1 MDGAEGSP
9 EHPTGT
15 TRAEGDLSVP
25 LGFLCFAKGARKRAV
40 AAKEKVSG
48 RPERLSPQFSP
59 EPRQQGRAVVPR
71 EAPGSCQDFQQRF
84 GRASLASA
92 GNRCGSPLPFAT
104 PGRRIANPSSNLQPL
119 LGVTPTPHPTALT
132 PPFSSRERR
141 KSLPGALGMSSGVK
155 TPPAAGAGGGT
166 AGCPRAVFTDEV
178 WPLRRDSGLATFRPP
193 LRRML
198 PGRVRRRA
206 GDDGR
211 TDVIPAGGVRRD
223 SSRLLGNQRPGY
235 GTLQRD
241 ADKSLMEVTGYQ
253 TATWRVALC
262 HACSVLT
269 AGLLLILFHWKPSLE
284 VRAKCKPC
292 ALAQADWLIV
302 RDRFGQCFPTR
313 VRTETLGEGSLEHH
327 PGARLEERRTSIAIG
342 VSEEEESRDTIRLHE
357 KEEKNTLRYYLFEGM
372 RYIWIDRRQAFCK
385 VSVLDDGWTCA
396 DLHLSQAGLDQQDHN
411 TRRKI
416 YGPNVI
422 EVPVKSYA
430 RLLVEEVLNPFYIF
444 QVFSIVLWVC
454 DAYYYYAACIFL
466 ISTVSLGLSLYE
478 TRKQSST
485 LQKMAK
491 MSVGVRVRR
500 PGGEEMVVSSA
511 DLVPGDCISLPA
523 DGMLVPCDAALLTG
537 ECMVNESMLTGESV
551 PVMKTPLPAGG
562 QAAGTVYSPEEHRR
576 HTLFCGTQVIQAK
589 SYVGREVLAVVTRT
603 GFCTAKGDLISS
615 ILYPKPVSFKFYKD
629 AVKFVLFLAVLAFVG
644 TAYSVV
650 ILVKNQVPVGQI
662 IIRALDLVTVI
673 VPPALPAA
681 MTVGTIYAQSRLKKR
696 GIFCISP
703 PRINLCGKIRLVC
716 FDKTGTLTEEGL
728 DVWGVVPLENNRF
741 VPIVHEPR
749 RLPAGPLLYSLAACH
764 TVLLLRAQPVGD
776 PVDLKMVES
785 TGWHL
790 EMTEE
795 EEGEPPVFQQF
806 GTKVLAVMRPP
817 PEEEQPRG
825 TKHRT
830 PVGILRRFPFSSSL
844 QRMSVLVKLPGEA
857 SAHVYAKGA
866 PETVASLCRKETVP
880 VDFSQTLR
888 RYTTDGFRVL
898 GLACKP
904 LSAVT
909 TFEEALQ
916 LPRDSVES
924 GLTFLGFLVMKNV
937 LKPESAPVIRL
948 LRNANVRPVMV
959 TGDNMLTAVNV
970 ARSCRMVEPK
980 ERVVFVSA
988 SPPGHDRPAALR
1000 FLLAEH
1006 SQGEEP
1012 LEALHRRDGPFLRPQ
1027 PRHLALNGKS
1037 FAVVCEHFP
1046 DLLPKILVRATVFAR
1061 MSPEQKAQ
1069 LVCSLQE
1076 LDYCVGMCGDGAN
1089 DCGALKAADV
1099 GISLSE
1105 AEASVASPFT
1115 SRAANIECVPTV
1127 IREGRCSLVTS
1138 FGVFKYMALYSLVQ
1152 FVSVLLLY
1160 TINTN
1165 LSDFQFLF
1173 FDLIITTTVA
1183 VLMGRTGPAQE
1194 LGVERPQGALI
1205 SVLVLGSLLLQT
1217 ALLITV
1223 QVLSYFITVSQS
1235 WYVPLN
1241 STVTA
1246 PQNLPNYENTV
1257 LFCVTGFQY
1266 LILAVAMSKGYP
1278 FREPLYTNVLFL
1290 VVLILLFSL
1299 MIWLTLYPLGFPKTL
1314 LKLQGIDDLNFKLLL
1329 LGIATLNFFAAF
1341 VLETALD
1348 HGLLSCLRKLRRK
1361 KASKKLFKRLEK
1373 ELSQQQPSWPP
1384 LNEPLFATPKMSIAV
1399 R

>member
-1 MDGAEGSP
+1 
-9 EHPTGT
+9 
-15 TRAEGDLSVP
+15 
-25 LGFLCFAKGARKRAV
+25 
-40 AAKEKVSG
+40 
-48 RPERLSPQFSP
+48 
-59 EPRQQGRAVVPR
+59 
-71 EAPGSCQDFQQRF
+71 
-84 GRASLASA
+84 
-92 GNRCGSPLPFAT
+92 
-104 PGRRIANPSSNLQPL
+104 
-119 LGVTPTPHPTALT
+119 
-132 PPFSSRERR
+132 
-141 KSLPGALGMSSGVK
+141 
-155 TPPAAGAGGGT
+155 
-166 AGCPRAVFTDEV
+166 
-178 WPLRRDSGLATFRPP
+178 
-193 LRRML
+193 
-198 PGRVRRRA
+198 
-206 GDDGR
+206 
-211 TDVIPAGGVRRD
+211 
-223 SSRLLGNQRPGY
+223 
-235 GTLQRD
+235 
-241 ADKSLMEVTGYQ
+241 VTGYQ
-253 TATWRVALC
+253 TKTWRVALC

-269 AGLLLILFHWKPSLE
+269 AGLLLLLFHWKPSLE
-284 VRAKCKPC
+284 VQAKCQPC
-292 ALAQADWLIV
+292 ALGQADWVIIRV
-302 RDRFGQCFPTR
+302 SPQGVGGVCGRAGGRGGTDPWFPTPS
-313 VRTETLGEGSLEHH
+313 SLEHH
-327 PGARLEERRTSIAIG
+327 PGARLEDRRTSIAIG
-342 VSEEEESRDTIRLHE
+342 VADEEESRDTIRLHE
-357 KEEKNTLRYYLFEGM
+357 KEEKNVLRYYLFEGM
-372 RYIWIDRRQAFCK
+372 RYVWIERRQAYCK
-385 VSVLDDGWTCA
+385 VSVLDEGWTCA
-396 DLHLSQAGLDQQDHN
+396 DLHLAQAGLHQQDHN
-411 TRRKI
+411 TRKFFT
-416 YGPNVI
+416 P
-422 EVPVKSYA
+422 PKKPLS
-430 RLLVEEVLNPFYIF
+430 LLVLFQVLNPFYIF

-466 ISTVSLGLSLYE
+466 ISTISLGLSLYE
-478 TRKQSST
+478 TRKQTAT
-485 LQKMAK
+485 LQNMAK
-491 MSVGVRVRR
+491 MSVGVRVHR
-500 PGGEEMVVSSA
+500 PSGEEMVVSSA

-551 PVMKTPLPAGG
+551 PVMKTPLPGG
-562 QAAGTVYSPEEHRR
+562 NQAAGTLYSPEEHRR

-629 AVKFVLFLAVLAFVG
+629 AVKFVLFLAVLAFIG
-644 TAYSVV
+644 TIYSIL

-681 MTVGTIYAQSRLKKR
+681 MTVGTIYAQNRLKKQ

-716 FDKTGTLTEEGL
+716 FDKVRE
-728 DVWGVVPLENNRF
+728 
-741 VPIVHEPR
+741 
-749 RLPAGPLLYSLAACH
+749 LPA
-764 TVLLLRAQPVGD
+764 
-776 PVDLKMVES
+776 
-785 TGWHL
+785 
-790 EMTEE
+790 
-795 EEGEPPVFQQF
+795 FQQF
-806 GTKVLAVMRPP
+806 GTKVLAVMKPP
-817 PEEEQPRG
+817 PEEEQPRD
-825 TKHRT
+825 RS
-830 PVGILRRFPFSSSL
+830 PLGILRRFPFSSSL
-844 QRMSVLVKLPGEA
+844 QRMSVLVKMPGEV
-857 SAHVYAKGA
+857 SAHGYVKGA
-866 PETVASLCRKETVP
+866 PEMVASLCRKETVP
-880 VDFSQTLR
+880 LDFSQMLR
-888 RYTTDGFRVL
+888 HYTTDGFRVL
-898 GLACKP
+898 GLACKA
-904 LSAVT
+904 LSTVS

-916 LPRDSVES
+916 LPRDSLES
-924 GLTFLGFLVMKNV
+924 SLTFLGFLVMKNV
-937 LKPESAPVIRL
+937 LKPESAPVIHL
-948 LRNANVRPVMV
+948 LRNANIRPIMV

-980 ERVVFVSA
+980 ERVIFVNA
-988 SPPGHDRPAALR
+988 SPPSHDKPAALK
-1000 FLLAEH
+1000 FILAEH
-1006 SQGEEP
+1006 SQAP
-1012 LEALHRRDGPFLRPQ
+1012 RWKKRICFPWQAPCQRDGCFLRP
-1027 PRHLALNGKS
+1027 HFALNGKS
-1037 FAVVCEHFP
+1037 FAVVCEHFA
-1046 DLLPKILVRATVFAR
+1046 DLLPKV
-1061 MSPEQKAQ
+1061 SPPVGNPSGPFQPEP
-1069 LVCSLQE
+1069 LCDSRRS
-1076 LDYCVGMCGDGAN
+1076 YCVGMCGDGAN

-1115 SRAANIECVPTV
+1115 SRVANIECVPTV

-1290 VVLILLFSL
+1290 VVLILLFGL
-1299 MIWLTLYPLGFPKTL
+1299 MIWLTLYPLGFPKSL
-1314 LKLQGIDDLNFKLLL
+1314 LKLQGIDDLSFKLLL
-1329 LGIATLNFFAAF
+1329 LGIAALNFFAAF

-1373 ELSQQQPSWPP
+1373 ELKHLCFWTGP
-1384 LNEPLFATPKMSIAV
+1384 L
-1399 R
+1399 

>member
-1 MDGAEGSP
+1 MDPRCQPGREQLRWDEPS
-9 EHPTGT
+9 E
-15 TRAEGDLSVP
+15 RAE
-25 LGFLCFAKGARKRAV
+25 A
-40 AAKEKVSG
+40 
-48 RPERLSPQFSP
+48 
-59 EPRQQGRAVVPR
+59 R
-71 EAPGSCQDFQQRF
+71 EA
-84 GRASLASA
+84 A
-92 GNRCGSPLPFAT
+92 G
-104 PGRRIANPSSNLQPL
+104 
-119 LGVTPTPHPTALT
+119 
-132 PPFSSRERR
+132 
-141 KSLPGALGMSSGVK
+141 M
-155 TPPAAGAGGGT
+155 GAGDT
-166 AGCPRAVFTDEV
+166 
-178 WPLRRDSGLATFRPP
+178 
-193 LRRML
+193 
-198 PGRVRRRA
+198 
-206 GDDGR
+206 
-211 TDVIPAGGVRRD
+211 
-223 SSRLLGNQRPGY
+223 SRLLGSQRPGY
-235 GTLQRD
+235 GTLQPD
-241 ADKSLMEVTGYQ
+241 PSHMEVSGYQ
-253 TATWRVALC
+253 SRPWRVLLC
-262 HACSVLT
+262 HVGSVLT
-269 AGLLLILFHWKPSLE
+269 AGLLLLLFHWKPSLE
-284 VRAKCKPC
+284 VQAKCKPC
-292 ALAQADWLIV
+292 ALGQADWVII
-302 RDRFGQCFPTR
+302 RDHFGQCFTTR
-313 VRTETLGEGSLEHH
+313 VLLEPLGEASLEQH
-327 PGARLEERRTSIAIG
+327 PGARPEDRRSSIAIG
-342 VSEEEESRDTIRLHE
+342 VSEEEESRDTIRLHQ
-357 KEEKNTLRYYLFEGM
+357 KEEKNILRYYLFQGM
-372 RYIWIDRRQAFCK
+372 RYVWLERRQLFCK
-385 VSVLDDGWTCA
+385 VSVLDEGWTCA
-396 DLHLSQAGLDQQDHN
+396 DLHLSQPGLDQQDHT

-416 YGPNVI
+416 YGPNLI

-466 ISTVSLGLSLYE
+466 ISTISLGLSLYE

-485 LQKMAK
+485 LQAMAR

-500 PGGEEMVVSSA
+500 PSGEEAVVSSVE
-511 DLVPGDCISLPA
+511 LVPGDCISIPR

-551 PVMKTPLPAGG
+551 PVMKTPLPAAA
-562 QAAGTVYSPEEHRR
+562 QAAGAVYSPEEHRR
-576 HTLFCGTQVIQAK
+576 HTLFCGTHVIQAK
-589 SYVGREVLAVVTRT
+589 SYVGGEVLAVVTRT

-629 AVKFVLFLAVLAFVG
+629 AVKFVLFLAVLALVG
-644 TAYSVV
+644 TLYSIL
-650 ILVKNQVPVGQI
+650 ILVRNKVPVGQI

-681 MTVGTIYAQSRLKKR
+681 MTVGTIYAQNRLKR
-696 GIFCISP
+696 QGIFCISP

-728 DVWGVVPLENNRF
+728 DVWGVVPLENNQF
-741 VPIVHEPR
+741 LPIVHEPR
-749 RLPAGPLLYSLAACH
+749 CLPAGPLLYALATCHSLA
-764 TVLLLRAQPVGD
+764 LLRAQLVGD
-776 PVDLKMVES
+776 PVDLKMLES

-790 EMTEE
+790 ETMEEE
-795 EEGEPPVFQQF
+795 EEGELPAFQQF
-806 GTKVLAVMRPP
+806 GMKVLAVVKPP
-817 PEEEQPRG
+817 PEEEQPRDR
-825 TKHRT
+825 KHQS
-830 PVGILRRFPFSSSL
+830 PLGILRRFPFSSSF

-857 SAHVYAKGA
+857 PAHVYVKGA
-866 PETVASLCRKETVP
+866 PEMVASLCRKDTVP
-880 VDFSQTLR
+880 LDFSQMLR
-888 RYTTDGFRVL
+888 HYTTDGFRVL
-898 GLACKP
+898 GLACKA
-904 LSAVT
+904 LGTVG

-924 GLTFLGFLVMKNV
+924 NLSFLGFLVMKNV
-937 LKPESAPVIRL
+937 LKPESAPMIHL
-948 LRNANVRPVMV
+948 LRNANIRPVMV
-959 TGDNMLTAVNV
+959 TGDNMLTAMNV

-980 ERVVFVSA
+980 ERVIFVTA
-988 SPPGHDRPAALR
+988 SPPGHDKPAALR
-1000 FLLAEH
+1000 FLPAEH
-1006 SQGEEP
+1006 SQGEEQP
-1012 LEALHRRDGPFLRPQ
+1012 EGLEQRDGSSPPPQ
-1027 PRHLALNGKS
+1027 PCHFALNGKS
-1037 FAVVCEHFP
+1037 FQVVCEHFA

-1061 MSPEQKAQ
+1061 MLPEQKTQ

-1076 LDYCVGMCGDGAN
+1076 LNYCVGMCGDGAN
-1089 DCGALKAADV
+1089 DCGALRAADV

-1115 SRAANIECVPTV
+1115 SRLANIECVPRLV
-1127 IREGRCSLVTS
+1127 REGRCSLVTS

-1173 FDLIITTTVA
+1173 FDLVITTTVA
-1183 VLMGRTGPAQE
+1183 VLMGRTGPSQE

-1235 WYVPLN
+1235 WYIPLN

-1290 VVLILLFSL
+1290 LVLILLFGL

-1314 LKLQGIDDLNFKLLL
+1314 LKLQGIEDLNFKLLL
-1329 LGIATLNFFAAF
+1329 LGIAALNFFAAF

-1348 HGLLSCLRKLRRK
+1348 HGLLSCFRRFRRR

-1373 ELSQQQPSWPP
+1373 ELSQQQPGWPP
-1384 LNEPLFATPKMSIAV
+1384 LHEPLFATPRMSMAL

>member
-1 MDGAEGSP
+1 MRDHGK
-9 EHPTGT
+9 
-15 TRAEGDLSVP
+15 V
-25 LGFLCFAKGARKRAV
+25 GF
-40 AAKEKVSG
+40 E
-48 RPERLSPQFSP
+48 E
-59 EPRQQGRAVVPR
+59 
-71 EAPGSCQDFQQRF
+71 
-84 GRASLASA
+84 
-92 GNRCGSPLPFAT
+92 
-104 PGRRIANPSSNLQPL
+104 
-119 LGVTPTPHPTALT
+119 
-132 PPFSSRERR
+132 
-141 KSLPGALGMSSGVK
+141 
-155 TPPAAGAGGGT
+155 
-166 AGCPRAVFTDEV
+166 
-178 WPLRRDSGLATFRPP
+178 
-193 LRRML
+193 
-198 PGRVRRRA
+198 
-206 GDDGR
+206 
-211 TDVIPAGGVRRD
+211 D
-223 SSRLLGNQRPGY
+223 SSRLLGSPRPGY
-235 GTLQRD
+235 GTLQQD
-241 ADKSLMEVTGYQ
+241 ADKSCMEVTGYQ
-253 TATWRVALC
+253 TKLWRVALC

-269 AGLLLILFHWKPSLE
+269 AGLLLLLFHWKPSLE
-284 VRAKCKPC
+284 VRAKCEPC
-292 ALAQADWLIV
+292 ALGQADWVII
-302 RDRFGQCFPTR
+302 RDRFGQCFTTC
-313 VRTETLGEGSLEHH
+313 VQTEVLGEGSSLEHH
-327 PGARLEERRTSIAIG
+327 PGARLEDRRTSIAIG
-342 VSEEEESRDTIRLHE
+342 VADEEESRDTIRLHE
-357 KEEKNTLRYYLFEGM
+357 KEEKNILRYYLFEGL
-372 RYIWIDRRQAFCK
+372 RYVWIERWQAYCK
-385 VSVLDDGWTCA
+385 VSVLDEGWTCA
-396 DLHLSQAGLDQQDHN
+396 DLHLSQAGLDQQDHS

-416 YGPNVI
+416 YGPNLI

-466 ISTVSLGLSLYE
+466 ISTISLGLSLYE
-478 TRKQSST
+478 TRKQSTT
-485 LQKMAK
+485 LQNMAK
-491 MSVGVRVRR
+491 MSVSVRVRR
-500 PGGEEMVVSSA
+500 PDGEEAVVSSA
-511 DLVPGDCISLPA
+511 DLVPGDCISLPS
-523 DGMLVPCDAALLTG
+523 DGMLVPCDAALLSG

-551 PVMKTPLPAGG
+551 PVMKTPLPACGG
-562 QAAGTVYSPEEHRR
+562 AASAVYSPEEHRR

-589 SYVGREVLAVVTRT
+589 SYVGKEVLAVVTRT

-629 AVKFVLFLAVLAFVG
+629 SVKFVLFLAVLAFIG
-644 TAYSVV
+644 TLYSIL

-681 MTVGTIYAQSRLKKR
+681 MTVGTIYAQNRLKKQ

-728 DVWGVVPLENNRF
+728 DVWGVVPLENHRF
-741 VPIVHEPR
+741 MPIAYEPR
-749 RLPAGPLLYSLAACH
+749 HLPGGPLLYALAACH
-764 TVLLLRAQPVGD
+764 TVSLLRAQPIGD
-776 PVDLKMVES
+776 PVDLKMMES
-785 TGWHL
+785 TGWRL
-790 EMTEE
+790 EMMEE
-795 EEGEPPVFQQF
+795 DEGELPSFQQF
-806 GTKVLAVMRPP
+806 GTKVLAVMKPP
-817 PEEEQPRG
+817 PEAEQPPGR
-825 TKHRT
+825 KHQS

-844 QRMSVLVKLPGEA
+844 QRTSVLAKLPGEDA
-857 SAHVYAKGA
+857 AQAYVKGA
-866 PETVASLCRKETVP
+866 PEMVASLCRKETVP
-880 VDFSQTLR
+880 PDFSQMLR
-888 RYTTDGFRVL
+888 LYTTDGFRVL
-898 GLACKP
+898 ALAYKP
-904 LSAVT
+904 LSTVT

-916 LPRDSVES
+916 LTRDSAES
-924 GLTFLGFLVMKNV
+924 SLTFLGFLVMKNV
-937 LKPESAPVIRL
+937 LKPESEPVIRL

-980 ERVVFVSA
+980 EQVIFVSA
-988 SPPGHDRPAALR
+988 CPPSHDKPAALK
-1000 FLLAEH
+1000 FIPAEL
-1006 SQGEEP
+1006 SQGEEQP
-1012 LEALHRRDGPFLRPQ
+1012 EGLYQQDGCLPQ
-1027 PRHLALNGKS
+1027 PCHLALNGKS
-1037 FAVVCEHFP
+1037 FAVVREHFP
-1046 DLLPKILVRATVFAR
+1046 ELLPKILIRATVFAR
-1061 MSPEQKAQ
+1061 MSPDQKTQ

-1076 LDYCVGMCGDGAN
+1076 LNYCVGMCGDGAN

-1115 SRAANIECVPTV
+1115 SRLANIECVPTV

-1183 VLMGRTGPAQE
+1183 VLMGRTGPAKE
-1194 LGVERPQGALI
+1194 LGAERPQGALI

-1290 VVLILLFSL
+1290 AVLVILFGL

-1384 LNEPLFATPKMSIAV
+1384 LNEPLFATPRLSIAV

>member
-1 MDGAEGSP
+1 
-9 EHPTGT
+9 
-15 TRAEGDLSVP
+15 
-25 LGFLCFAKGARKRAV
+25 FA
-40 AAKEKVSG
+40 
-48 RPERLSPQFSP
+48 
-59 EPRQQGRAVVPR
+59 
-71 EAPGSCQDFQQRF
+71 
-84 GRASLASA
+84 
-92 GNRCGSPLPFAT
+92 
-104 PGRRIANPSSNLQPL
+104 
-119 LGVTPTPHPTALT
+119 
-132 PPFSSRERR
+132 
-141 KSLPGALGMSSGVK
+141 
-155 TPPAAGAGGGT
+155 
-166 AGCPRAVFTDEV
+166 
-178 WPLRRDSGLATFRPP
+178 
-193 LRRML
+193 
-198 PGRVRRRA
+198 
-206 GDDGR
+206 
-211 TDVIPAGGVRRD
+211 D

-235 GTLQRD
+235 GTLQPD
-241 ADKSLMEVTGYQ
+241 AEKSCMVTGYQ
-253 TATWRVALC
+253 TKTWRVALC

-269 AGLLLILFHWKPSLE
+269 AGLLLVLFHWKPSLE
-284 VRAKCKPC
+284 VQVKCKPC
-292 ALAQADWLIV
+292 ALSQADWVII
-302 RDRFGQCFPTR
+302 RDRFGQCFTTR
-313 VRTETLGEGSLEHH
+313 VCTETLGEGSLEQH
-327 PGARLEERRTSIAIG
+327 PGARLEDRRTSIAIG
-342 VSEEEESRDTIRLHE
+342 VSDEEESRDTIRLHD
-357 KEEKNTLRYYLFEGM
+357 KEENILRYYLFEGM
-372 RYIWIDRRQAFCK
+372 RYIWIERRQAFCK
-385 VSVLDDGWTCA
+385 VSVLDEGWTCA

-416 YGPNVI
+416 YGPNLI

-466 ISTVSLGLSLYE
+466 ISTISLGLSLYE
-478 TRKQSST
+478 TRKVGGGHIWDKQ
-485 LQKMAK
+485 LWCD
-491 MSVGVRVRR
+491 SVKPPSV
-500 PGGEEMVVSSA
+500 
-511 DLVPGDCISLPA
+511 LSLTA
-523 DGMLVPCDAALLTG
+523 
-537 ECMVNESMLTGESV
+537 GESV
-551 PVMKTPLPAGG
+551 PVMKTPLPAGS
-562 QAAGTVYSPEEHRR
+562 QAASTIYSPEEHRR

-629 AVKFVLFLAVLAFVG
+629 AVKFVLFLSILAFIG
-644 TAYSVV
+644 TLYSIL

-662 IIRALDLVTVI
+662 IIRALDLITVI

-681 MTVGTIYAQSRLKKR
+681 MTVGTIYAQNRLKKQ

-728 DVWGVVPLENNRF
+728 DVWGVVPLENNHF
-741 VPIVHEPR
+741 MPLIHEPR
-749 RLPAGPLLYSLAACH
+749 CLPAGPLLYSLAACH
-764 TVLLLRAQPVGD
+764 TVSLLRAQPIGD

-790 EMTEE
+790 EMMEE
-795 EEGEPPVFQQF
+795 EEGELPAFQQF
-806 GTKVLAVMRPP
+806 GTKVLAVMKPP
-817 PEEEQPRG
+817 PEEEQPRDR
-825 TKHRT
+825 KHQS

-844 QRMSVLVKLPGEA
+844 QRMSVLVKVPGEA
-857 SAHVYAKGA
+857 SAHVYVKGA
-866 PETVASLCRKETVP
+866 PEMVASLCRKETVP
-880 VDFSQTLR
+880 VDFSQMLR
-888 RYTTDGFRVL
+888 YYTTDGFRVL

-904 LSAVT
+904 LGTVT

-916 LPRDSVES
+916 LPRDAVES
-924 GLTFLGFLVMKNV
+924 SLTFLGFLVMKNV
-937 LKPESAPVIRL
+937 LKPESAPVIHL
-948 LRNANVRPVMV
+948 LRNANIRPVMV

-980 ERVVFVSA
+980 ERVIFVNA
-988 SPPGHDRPAALR
+988 SPPSHDKPAALK
-1000 FLLAEH
+1000 FILAEH
-1006 SQGEEP
+1006 SQGEEQ
-1012 LEALHRRDGPFLRPQ
+1012 PQ
-1027 PRHLALNGKS
+1027 PCHFALNGKS
-1037 FAVVCEHFP
+1037 FAVVCEHFA
-1046 DLLPKILVRATVFAR
+1046 DLLPKILIRATVFAR
-1061 MSPEQKAQ
+1061 MSPDQKTQ

-1076 LDYCVGMCGDGAN
+1076 LNYCVGMCGDGAN

-1115 SRAANIECVPTV
+1115 SRVANIECVPTV

-1223 QVLSYFITVSQS
+1223 QVLSYFITISQS

-1290 VVLILLFSL
+1290 VVLILLFGL

-1329 LGIATLNFFAAF
+1329 LGIAALNFFTAF

-1373 ELSQQQPSWPP
+1373 ELSQQQPPWPP
-1384 LNEPLFATPKMSIAV
+1384 LNEPLFATP
-1399 R
+1399 

>member
-1 MDGAEGSP
+1 
-9 EHPTGT
+9 
-15 TRAEGDLSVP
+15 
-25 LGFLCFAKGARKRAV
+25 FA
-40 AAKEKVSG
+40 
-48 RPERLSPQFSP
+48 
-59 EPRQQGRAVVPR
+59 
-71 EAPGSCQDFQQRF
+71 
-84 GRASLASA
+84 
-92 GNRCGSPLPFAT
+92 
-104 PGRRIANPSSNLQPL
+104 
-119 LGVTPTPHPTALT
+119 
-132 PPFSSRERR
+132 
-141 KSLPGALGMSSGVK
+141 
-155 TPPAAGAGGGT
+155 
-166 AGCPRAVFTDEV
+166 
-178 WPLRRDSGLATFRPP
+178 
-193 LRRML
+193 
-198 PGRVRRRA
+198 
-206 GDDGR
+206 
-211 TDVIPAGGVRRD
+211 D
-223 SSRLLGNQRPGY
+223 SSRLLGDQRPGY

-241 ADKSLMEVTGYQ
+241 AEKSRMEVTGYQ
-253 TATWRVALC
+253 TKTWRVALC

-269 AGLLLILFHWKPSLE
+269 AGLLLVLFHWKPSLE
-284 VRAKCKPC
+284 VQAKCKPC
-292 ALAQADWLIV
+292 ALGQADWVII
-302 RDRFGQCFPTR
+302 RDRFGQCFTTR
-313 VRTETLGEGSLEHH
+313 VRTEALGEGSLEHH
-327 PGARLEERRTSIAIG
+327 PGARLEDRRTSIAIG
-342 VSEEEESRDTIRLHE
+342 VADEEESRDTIRLHE
-357 KEEKNTLRYYLFEGM
+357 KEENVLRYYLFEGM
-372 RYIWIDRRQAFCK
+372 RYIWLERRQA
-385 VSVLDDGWTCA
+385 VLDEGWTCA
-396 DLHLSQAGLDQQDHN
+396 DLHLSQAGLDQQDHA

-416 YGPNVI
+416 YGPNLI

-466 ISTVSLGLSLYE
+466 ISTISLGLSLYE
-478 TRKQSST
+478 TRKQSAT
-485 LQKMAK
+485 LQNMAK
-491 MSVGVRVRR
+491 MAVGVRVHR

-551 PVMKTPLPAGG
+551 PVMKTPLPAGS

-629 AVKFVLFLAVLAFVG
+629 AVKFVLFLAVLAFIG
-644 TAYSVV
+644 TLYS
-650 ILVKNQVPVGQI
+650 ILVLVRNQVPVGQI

-681 MTVGTIYAQSRLKKR
+681 MTVGTIYAQNRLKKQ

-728 DVWGVVPLENNRF
+728 DVWGVVPLENNHF
-741 VPIVHEPR
+741 MPIVHEPR
-749 RLPAGPLLYSLAACH
+749 CLPAGPLLYSLAACH
-764 TVLLLRAQPVGD
+764 TVSLLRAQPIGD
-776 PVDLKMVES
+776 PVDLKMMES
-785 TGWHL
+785 TGWRL
-790 EMTEE
+790 EMMEE
-795 EEGEPPVFQQF
+795 EEGELPAFQEF
-806 GTKVLAVMRPP
+806 GTKVLAVMKPP
-817 PEEEQPRG
+817 PEEEQPRDR
-825 TKHRT
+825 KHQS
-830 PVGILRRFPFSSSL
+830 PLGILRRFPFSSSL
-844 QRMSVLVKLPGEA
+844 QRMSVLVKPPGEA
-857 SAHVYAKGA
+857 SAHVYIKGA
-866 PETVASLCRKETVP
+866 PEMVASLCRKETVP
-880 VDFSQTLR
+880 VDFSQMLR
-888 RYTTDGFRVL
+888 HYTTDGFRVL
-898 GLACKP
+898 GLAYKP

-924 GLTFLGFLVMKNV
+924 ALTFLGFLVMKNV
-937 LKPESAPVIRL
+937 LKPESAPVVHL
-948 LRNANVRPVMV
+948 LRNANIRPVMV

-970 ARSCRMVEPK
+970 AKSCRMVEPK
-980 ERVVFVSA
+980 ERVIFVNA
-988 SPPGHDRPAALR
+988 SPPSHDKPAALK
-1000 FLLAEH
+1000 FILAEH
-1006 SQGEEP
+1006 SQGEEQP
-1012 LEALHRRDGPFLRPQ
+1012 EASPQATFWGGGGPC
-1027 PRHLALNGKS
+1027 HLALNGKS
-1037 FAVVCEHFP
+1037 FAVVCEHFA
-1046 DLLPKILVRATVFAR
+1046 DLLPKVSPTVER
-1061 MSPEQKAQ
+1061 RLTSPGFCAAASQ
-1069 LVCSLQE
+1069 LQIKTPRRVG
-1076 LDYCVGMCGDGAN
+1076 YCVGMCGDGAN

-1115 SRAANIECVPTV
+1115 SRLANIACVPTV

-1290 VVLILLFSL
+1290 VVLILLFGL
-1299 MIWLTLYPLGFPKTL
+1299 MIWLTLYPLGFPKSL

-1329 LGIATLNFFAAF
+1329 LGIAALNFFAAF

-1348 HGLLSCLRKLRRK
+1348 HGLLSCLRKLRRRK
-1361 KASKKLFKRLEK
+1361 VSKKLFKRLEK

-1384 LNEPLFATPKMSIAV
+1384 LNEPLFATP
-1399 R
+1399 

>member
-1 MDGAEGSP
+1 
-9 EHPTGT
+9 
-15 TRAEGDLSVP
+15 
-25 LGFLCFAKGARKRAV
+25 FA
-40 AAKEKVSG
+40 
-48 RPERLSPQFSP
+48 
-59 EPRQQGRAVVPR
+59 
-71 EAPGSCQDFQQRF
+71 
-84 GRASLASA
+84 
-92 GNRCGSPLPFAT
+92 
-104 PGRRIANPSSNLQPL
+104 
-119 LGVTPTPHPTALT
+119 
-132 PPFSSRERR
+132 
-141 KSLPGALGMSSGVK
+141 
-155 TPPAAGAGGGT
+155 
-166 AGCPRAVFTDEV
+166 
-178 WPLRRDSGLATFRPP
+178 
-193 LRRML
+193 
-198 PGRVRRRA
+198 
-206 GDDGR
+206 
-211 TDVIPAGGVRRD
+211 D

-241 ADKSLMEVTGYQ
+241 ADKSRMVGLREVTGYQ
-253 TATWRVALC
+253 TKTWRVALC

-269 AGLLLILFHWKPSLE
+269 AGLLLVLFHWKPSLE
-284 VRAKCKPC
+284 VQAKCKPC
-292 ALAQADWLIV
+292 ALGQADWVII
-302 RDRFGQCFPTR
+302 RDRFGQCFTTR
-313 VRTETLGEGSLEHH
+313 VHTEALGEGSLEHH
-327 PGARLEERRTSIAIG
+327 PGAKLEDRRSSIAIG
-342 VSEEEESRDTIRLHE
+342 VSDEEESRDTIRLHE
-357 KEEKNTLRYYLFEGM
+357 KEENILRYYLFEGM
-372 RYIWIDRRQAFCK
+372 RYIWIERRQAYCK
-385 VSVLDDGWTCA
+385 VSVLDEGWTCT

-416 YGPNVI
+416 YGPNLI

-466 ISTVSLGLSLYE
+466 ISTISLGLSLYE
-478 TRKQSST
+478 TRKQSAT
-485 LQKMAK
+485 LQNMAK
-491 MSVGVRVRR
+491 MSVGVRVHR
-500 PGGEEMVVSSA
+500 PSGEEMVVSSA
-511 DLVPGDCISLPA
+511 DLVPGDCISLPT

-551 PVMKTPLPAGG
+551 PVMKTPLPAGS
-562 QAAGTVYSPEEHRR
+562 QAATTIYSPEEHRR

-629 AVKFVLFLAVLAFVG
+629 AVKFVLFLAILAFIG
-644 TAYSVV
+644 TLYSIL

-681 MTVGTIYAQSRLKKR
+681 MTVGTIYAQNRLKKQ

-716 FDKTGTLTEEGL
+716 FDKVSLGQCCGTTVSSSGGWPEPTTVFPQTGTLTEEGL
-728 DVWGVVPLENNRF
+728 DVWGVVPLENNYF
-741 VPIVHEPR
+741 MPIVHEPR
-749 RLPAGPLLYSLAACH
+749 CLPAGPLLYSLATCH
-764 TVLLLRAQPVGD
+764 TISLLRTQPIGD

-790 EMTEE
+790 EMMEE
-795 EEGEPPVFQQF
+795 EEGELPAFQQF
-806 GTKVLAVMRPP
+806 GTKVLAVMKPP
-817 PEEEQPRG
+817 PEEEQPRDR
-825 TKHRT
+825 KHQS

-857 SAHVYAKGA
+857 SAHVYIKGA
-866 PETVASLCRKETVP
+866 PEMVASLCRKETVP
-880 VDFSQTLR
+880 VDFSQMLR
-888 RYTTDGFRVL
+888 HYTTDGFRVL

-904 LSAVT
+904 LSTVT

-924 GLTFLGFLVMKNV
+924 SLTFLGFLVMKNV
-937 LKPESAPVIRL
+937 LKPESAPVIHL
-948 LRNANVRPVMV
+948 LRNANIRPVMV
-959 TGDNMLTAVNV
+959 TGDNMLTAVSV
-970 ARSCRMVEPK
+970 AKSCRMVEPK
-980 ERVVFVSA
+980 EQVIFVNA
-988 SPPGHDRPAALR
+988 SPPSHDKPAALK
-1000 FLLAEH
+1000 FILAEH
-1006 SQGEEP
+1006 SQGEEQP
-1012 LEALHRRDGPFLRPQ
+1012 EVSPEAMFWGPCHF
-1027 PRHLALNGKS
+1027 ALNGKS
-1037 FAVVCEHFP
+1037 FAVVCEHFA
-1046 DLLPKILVRATVFAR
+1046 DLLPKILIRATVFAR
-1061 MSPEQKAQ
+1061 MSPDQKTQ

-1076 LDYCVGMCGDGAN
+1076 LNYCVGMCGDGAN

-1115 SRAANIECVPTV
+1115 SRVANIECVPTV

-1205 SVLVLGSLLLQT
+1205 SILVLGSLLLQT
-1217 ALLITV
+1217 ALLITL
-1223 QVLSYFITVSQS
+1223 QVLSYFITISQS

-1266 LILAVAMSKGYP
+1266 LILAIAMSKGYP

-1290 VVLILLFSL
+1290 VVLILLFGL

-1314 LKLQGIDDLNFKLLL
+1314 LKLQDIDDLNFKLLL
-1329 LGIATLNFFAAF
+1329 LGIAALNFFAAF

-1361 KASKKLFKRLEK
+1361 KVSKKLFKRLEK

-1384 LNEPLFATPKMSIAV
+1384 LNEPLFATP
-1399 R
+1399 

>member
-1 MDGAEGSP
+1 
-9 EHPTGT
+9 
-15 TRAEGDLSVP
+15 
-25 LGFLCFAKGARKRAV
+25 
-40 AAKEKVSG
+40 
-48 RPERLSPQFSP
+48 
-59 EPRQQGRAVVPR
+59 
-71 EAPGSCQDFQQRF
+71 
-84 GRASLASA
+84 
-92 GNRCGSPLPFAT
+92 
-104 PGRRIANPSSNLQPL
+104 
-119 LGVTPTPHPTALT
+119 
-132 PPFSSRERR
+132 
-141 KSLPGALGMSSGVK
+141 
-155 TPPAAGAGGGT
+155 
-166 AGCPRAVFTDEV
+166 
-178 WPLRRDSGLATFRPP
+178 
-193 LRRML
+193 
-198 PGRVRRRA
+198 
-206 GDDGR
+206 
-211 TDVIPAGGVRRD
+211 
-223 SSRLLGNQRPGY
+223 
-235 GTLQRD
+235 
-241 ADKSLMEVTGYQ
+241 
-253 TATWRVALC
+253 ALC

-269 AGLLLILFHWKPSLE
+269 AGLLLVLFHWKPSLE
-284 VRAKCKPC
+284 VGLRVL
-292 ALAQADWLIV
+292 LAS
-302 RDRFGQCFPTR
+302 R
-313 VRTETLGEGSLEHH
+313 EEGVCRSAGGWGGTDPWISTPSSLEHH
-327 PGARLEERRTSIAIG
+327 PGAKLEDRRSSIAIG
-342 VSEEEESRDTIRLHE
+342 VSDEEESRDTIRLHE
-357 KEEKNTLRYYLFEGM
+357 KEEKNILRYYLFEGM
-372 RYIWIDRRQAFCK
+372 RYIWIERRQAYCK
-385 VSVLDDGWTCA
+385 VSVLDEGWTCA
-396 DLHLSQAGLDQQDHN
+396 DLHLSQAGLDQQDRD
-411 TRRKI
+411 TSSAPK
-416 YGPNVI
+416 
-422 EVPVKSYA
+422 KLLS
-430 RLLVEEVLNPFYIF
+430 LLVPFQVLNPFYIF

-466 ISTVSLGLSLYE
+466 ISTISLGLSLYE
-478 TRKQSST
+478 TRKVGDGSPFSDPSWVRTAHTANGGAGFLVLHPWSRALETCLTDAGWT
-485 LQKMAK
+485 LTPQGDEPPA
-491 MSVGVRVRR
+491 
-500 PGGEEMVVSSA
+500 MVF
-511 DLVPGDCISLPA
+511 
-523 DGMLVPCDAALLTG
+523 LTA
-537 ECMVNESMLTGESV
+537 GESV
-551 PVMKTPLPAGG
+551 PVMKTPLPAGS
-562 QAAGTVYSPEEHRR
+562 QAATTIYSPEEHRR

-629 AVKFVLFLAVLAFVG
+629 AVKFVLFLAILAFIG
-644 TAYSVV
+644 TLYSIL
-650 ILVKNQVPVGQI
+650 ILVKNQVPMGQI

-681 MTVGTIYAQSRLKKR
+681 MTVGTIYAQNRLKKQ

-728 DVWGVVPLENNRF
+728 DVWGVVPLENNYF
-741 VPIVHEPR
+741 MPIVHEPR
-749 RLPAGPLLYSLAACH
+749 CLPAGPLLYSLATCH
-764 TVLLLRAQPVGD
+764 TISLLRTQPIGD

-785 TGWHL
+785 TGWVRQAVGCTSQRSSCL
-790 EMTEE
+790 ALTPAPS
-795 EEGEPPVFQQF
+795 PPQ
-806 GTKVLAVMRPP
+806 
-817 PEEEQPRG
+817 
-825 TKHRT
+825 KHQS

-857 SAHVYAKGA
+857 SAHVYIKGA
-866 PETVASLCRKETVP
+866 PEMVASLCRKETVP
-880 VDFSQTLR
+880 VDFSQMLR
-888 RYTTDGFRVL
+888 HYTTDGFRVL

-904 LSAVT
+904 LSTVT

-924 GLTFLGFLVMKNV
+924 SLTFLGFLVMKNV
-937 LKPESAPVIRL
+937 LKPESAPVIHL
-948 LRNANVRPVMV
+948 LRNANIRPVMV
-959 TGDNMLTAVNV
+959 TGDNMLTAVSV
-970 ARSCRMVEPK
+970 AKSCRMVEPK
-980 ERVVFVSA
+980 EQVIFVNA
-988 SPPGHDRPAALR
+988 SPPSHDKPAALK
-1000 FLLAEH
+1000 FILAEH
-1006 SQGEEP
+1006 SQGEEQP
-1012 LEALHRRDGPFLRPQ
+1012 EVSPEPQ
-1027 PRHLALNGKS
+1027 PCHFALNGKS
-1037 FAVVCEHFP
+1037 FAVVCEHFA
-1046 DLLPKILVRATVFAR
+1046 DLLPKILIRATVFAR
-1061 MSPEQKAQ
+1061 MSPDQKTQ

-1076 LDYCVGMCGDGAN
+1076 LNYCVGMCGDGAN

-1115 SRAANIECVPTV
+1115 SRVANIECVPTI

-1205 SVLVLGSLLLQT
+1205 SILVLGSLLLQT

-1223 QVLSYFITVSQS
+1223 QVLSYFITISQS

-1290 VVLILLFSL
+1290 VVLVLLFGL

-1314 LKLQGIDDLNFKLLL
+1314 LKLQDIDDLNFKLLL
-1329 LGIATLNFFAAF
+1329 LGIAALNFFAAF

-1361 KASKKLFKRLEK
+1361 KVSKKLFKRLEK

-1384 LNEPLFATPKMSIAV
+1384 LNEPFFATPKMSIAV

>member
-1 MDGAEGSP
+1 
-9 EHPTGT
+9 
-15 TRAEGDLSVP
+15 
-25 LGFLCFAKGARKRAV
+25 
-40 AAKEKVSG
+40 
-48 RPERLSPQFSP
+48 
-59 EPRQQGRAVVPR
+59 
-71 EAPGSCQDFQQRF
+71 
-84 GRASLASA
+84 
-92 GNRCGSPLPFAT
+92 
-104 PGRRIANPSSNLQPL
+104 
-119 LGVTPTPHPTALT
+119 
-132 PPFSSRERR
+132 
-141 KSLPGALGMSSGVK
+141 MSS
-155 TPPAAGAGGGT
+155 
-166 AGCPRAVFTDEV
+166 
-178 WPLRRDSGLATFRPP
+178 
-193 LRRML
+193 
-198 PGRVRRRA
+198 
-206 GDDGR
+206 
-211 TDVIPAGGVRRD
+211 D

-357 KEEKNTLRYYLFEGM
+357 KEENTLRYYLFEGM

>member
-1 MDGAEGSP
+1 
-9 EHPTGT
+9 
-15 TRAEGDLSVP
+15 
-25 LGFLCFAKGARKRAV
+25 
-40 AAKEKVSG
+40 
-48 RPERLSPQFSP
+48 
-59 EPRQQGRAVVPR
+59 
-71 EAPGSCQDFQQRF
+71 
-84 GRASLASA
+84 
-92 GNRCGSPLPFAT
+92 
-104 PGRRIANPSSNLQPL
+104 
-119 LGVTPTPHPTALT
+119 
-132 PPFSSRERR
+132 
-141 KSLPGALGMSSGVK
+141 
-155 TPPAAGAGGGT
+155 
-166 AGCPRAVFTDEV
+166 
-178 WPLRRDSGLATFRPP
+178 
-193 LRRML
+193 ML
-198 PGRVRRRA
+198 PGHVCRQA
-206 GDDGR
+206 GDDGC
-211 TDVIPAGGVRRD
+211 TDPIPTGDGSACATGGVRHAPLIFISPRPFFDFAD
-223 SSRLLGNQRPGY
+223 SSRLLGSQRPGY

-241 ADKSLMEVTGYQ
+241 ADKSCMEVTGYQ
-253 TATWRVALC
+253 TKTWRVALC

-269 AGLLLILFHWKPSLE
+269 AGLLLVLFHWKPSLE
-284 VRAKCKPC
+284 VQAKCKPC
-292 ALAQADWLIV
+292 ALGQADWVII
-302 RDRFGQCFPTR
+302 RDRFGQCFTTR
-313 VRTETLGEGSLEHH
+313 VRTEALGEGSLEHH
-327 PGARLEERRTSIAIG
+327 PGARLEDRRTSIAIG
-342 VSEEEESRDTIRLHE
+342 VSDEEESRDTIQLHE
-357 KEEKNTLRYYLFEGM
+357 KEEKNVLRYYLFEGM
-372 RYIWIDRRQAFCK
+372 RYIWLEQRQAYCK
-385 VSVLDDGWTCA
+385 VRGLFFVTKDLDGVFVLLGQNSADFDCVSPFFLPLGLASVLDEGWTCA
-396 DLHLSQAGLDQQDHN
+396 DLHLCQAGLNQQDHN

-416 YGPNVI
+416 YGLNLI

-466 ISTVSLGLSLYE
+466 ISTISLGLSLYE
-478 TRKQSST
+478 TRKQSTT
-485 LQKMAK
+485 LQNMAR
-491 MSVGVRVRR
+491 MSVSVRVRR
-500 PGGEEMVVSSA
+500 PSGEEMVVSSA

-551 PVMKTPLPAGG
+551 PVMKTPLPAGS
-562 QAAGTVYSPEEHRR
+562 QAAGTIYSPEEHRR

-589 SYVGREVLAVVTRT
+589 SYVGREALAVVTRT

-629 AVKFVLFLAVLAFVG
+629 AVKFVLFLAVLALIG
-644 TAYSVV
+644 TLYSIL
-650 ILVKNQVPVGQI
+650 ILVKNQVPVKQI

-681 MTVGTIYAQSRLKKR
+681 MTVGTIYAQNRLKKH

-716 FDKTGTLTEEGL
+716 FDKVSLGQCGGDRGFQDSGDRPGPATLSPQTGTLTEEGL
-728 DVWGVVPLENNRF
+728 DVWGVVPLENNHF
-741 VPIVHEPR
+741 MPIVHEPR
-749 RLPAGPLLYSLAACH
+749 CLPAGPLLYSLAACH
-764 TVLLLRAQPVGD
+764 TISLLRAQPIGD
-776 PVDLKMVES
+776 PMDLKMVES
-785 TGWHL
+785 TGWRL
-790 EMTEE
+790 EMMEE
-795 EEGEPPVFQQF
+795 EEGELPAFQRF
-806 GTKVLAVMRPP
+806 GTKVLAVMKPP
-817 PEEEQPRG
+817 PEEEQPRDR
-825 TKHRT
+825 KHRS

-857 SAHVYAKGA
+857 SARVCVKGA
-866 PETVASLCRKETVP
+866 PEMVASLCRKETGTVLTWLFPSRLAVP

-888 RYTTDGFRVL
+888 HYTVDGFRVL

-904 LSAVT
+904 LSTVT

-916 LPRDSVES
+916 LPRRLLSGSLYPTRDSAES
-924 GLTFLGFLVMKNV
+924 SLTFLGFLVMKNV
-937 LKPESAPVIRL
+937 LKPESAPVIHL
-948 LRNANVRPVMV
+948 LRNANIRPVMV

-970 ARSCRMVEPK
+970 AKSCRMVEPK
-980 ERVVFVSA
+980 GRVIFVNA
-988 SPPGHDRPAALR
+988 SPPSHDKPAALK
-1000 FLLAEH
+1000 FTLAEH
-1006 SQGEEP
+1006 SQGEEQP
-1012 LEALHRRDGPFLRPQ
+1012 EGLQQRDGCFLQPQ
-1027 PRHLALNGKS
+1027 PCHFALNGKS
-1037 FAVVCEHFP
+1037 FAVVCEHFA
-1046 DLLPKILVRATVFAR
+1046 DLLPKILIRATVFAR
-1061 MSPEQKAQ
+1061 MSPDQKTH

-1076 LDYCVGMCGDGAN
+1076 LNYCVGMCGDGAN

-1115 SRAANIECVPTV
+1115 SRAANIECVPAV

-1138 FGVFKYMALYSLVQ
+1138 FSVFKYMALYSLVQ

-1183 VLMGRTGPAQE
+1183 VLMGRTGPARE
-1194 LGVERPQGALI
+1194 LGAERPQGTLI

-1223 QVLSYFITVSQS
+1223 QVLGYFVTVSQS

-1241 STVTA
+1241 STVMA

-1290 VVLILLFSL
+1290 VVLIILFGL

-1329 LGIATLNFFAAF
+1329 LGIAALNFFAAF

>member
-1 MDGAEGSP
+1 
-9 EHPTGT
+9 
-15 TRAEGDLSVP
+15 
-25 LGFLCFAKGARKRAV
+25 
-40 AAKEKVSG
+40 
-48 RPERLSPQFSP
+48 
-59 EPRQQGRAVVPR
+59 
-71 EAPGSCQDFQQRF
+71 
-84 GRASLASA
+84 
-92 GNRCGSPLPFAT
+92 
-104 PGRRIANPSSNLQPL
+104 
-119 LGVTPTPHPTALT
+119 
-132 PPFSSRERR
+132 
-141 KSLPGALGMSSGVK
+141 
-155 TPPAAGAGGGT
+155 
-166 AGCPRAVFTDEV
+166 
-178 WPLRRDSGLATFRPP
+178 
-193 LRRML
+193 
-198 PGRVRRRA
+198 
-206 GDDGR
+206 
-211 TDVIPAGGVRRD
+211 
-223 SSRLLGNQRPGY
+223 
-235 GTLQRD
+235 
-241 ADKSLMEVTGYQ
+241 
-253 TATWRVALC
+253 VALC

-269 AGLLLILFHWKPSLE
+269 AGLLLVLFHWKPSLE
-284 VRAKCKPC
+284 VQAKCKPC
-292 ALAQADWLIV
+292 LLAS
-302 RDRFGQCFPTR
+302 R
-313 VRTETLGEGSLEHH
+313 EGDVCSSAGGRGGSDPWFSTPSSLEQH
-327 PGARLEERRTSIAIG
+327 PGARLEDRRTSIAIG
-342 VSEEEESRDTIRLHE
+342 VSDEEESRDTIQLHD
-357 KEEKNTLRYYLFEGM
+357 KEEKNILRYYLFEGM
-372 RYIWIDRRQAFCK
+372 RYIWIERRQAFCK
-385 VSVLDDGWTCA
+385 VSVLDEGWTCA

-411 TRRKI
+411 TRSHS
-416 YGPNVI
+416 GLEEVLPSQNVL
-422 EVPVKSYA
+422 S
-430 RLLVEEVLNPFYIF
+430 LLVPFQVLNPFYIF

-466 ISTVSLGLSLYE
+466 ISTISLGLSLYE
-478 TRKQSST
+478 TRKQSAT
-485 LQKMAK
+485 LQTMAK
-491 MSVGVRVRR
+491 MSVGVRVHR
-500 PGGEEMVVSSA
+500 PSGEETVVSSA

-551 PVMKTPLPAGG
+551 PVMKTPLPAGS
-562 QAAGTVYSPEEHRR
+562 QAASTIYSPEEHRR

-629 AVKFVLFLAVLAFVG
+629 AVKFVLFLSILG
-644 TAYSVV
+644 TSERGGM
-650 ILVKNQVPVGQI
+650 VPVGQI

-681 MTVGTIYAQSRLKKR
+681 MTVGTIYAQNRLKKQ

-728 DVWGVVPLENNRF
+728 DVWGVVPLENNHF
-741 VPIVHEPR
+741 MPLIHEPR
-749 RLPAGPLLYSLAACH
+749 CLPAGALLYSLAACH
-764 TVLLLRAQPVGD
+764 TVSLLRAQPIGD

-785 TGWHL
+785 TGWVRQAV
-790 EMTEE
+790 
-795 EEGEPPVFQQF
+795 GKQF
-806 GTKVLAVMRPP
+806 GTKVLAVMKPP
-817 PEEEQPRG
+817 PEEEQPRD
-825 TKHRT
+825 RS

-857 SAHVYAKGA
+857 SAHVYVKGA
-866 PETVASLCRKETVP
+866 PEMVASLCRKETVP
-880 VDFSQTLR
+880 VDFSQMLR
-888 RYTTDGFRVL
+888 YYTTDGFRVL

-904 LSAVT
+904 LSTVT

-916 LPRDSVES
+916 LPRDAVES
-924 GLTFLGFLVMKNV
+924 SLTFLGFLVMKNV
-937 LKPESAPVIRL
+937 LKPESAPVIHL
-948 LRNANVRPVMV
+948 LRNANIRPVMV

-980 ERVVFVSA
+980 ERVIFVNA
-988 SPPGHDRPAALR
+988 SPPSHDKPAALK
-1000 FLLAEH
+1000 FILAEH
-1006 SQGEEP
+1006 SQGEEQVEVSP
-1012 LEALHRRDGPFLRPQ
+1012 EPQ
-1027 PRHLALNGKS
+1027 PCHLALNGKS
-1037 FAVVCEHFP
+1037 FAVVCEHFA
-1046 DLLPKILVRATVFAR
+1046 DLLPKILIRATVFAR
-1061 MSPEQKAQ
+1061 MSPDQKTQ

-1076 LDYCVGMCGDGAN
+1076 LNYCVGMCGDGAN

-1115 SRAANIECVPTV
+1115 SRTANIECVPTV

-1223 QVLSYFITVSQS
+1223 QVLSYFITISQS

-1278 FREPLYTNVLFL
+1278 FREPLYTN
-1290 VVLILLFSL
+1290 
-1299 MIWLTLYPLGFPKTL
+1299 GEDD
-1314 LKLQGIDDLNFKLLL
+1314 GIDDLNFKLLL
-1329 LGIATLNFFAAF
+1329 LGIAALNFFAAF

-1373 ELSQQQPSWPP
+1373 ELSQQQPPWPP
-1384 LNEPLFATPKMSIAV
+1384 LNEPLFATPKMSIAM